1 MHTPTQTNKHSLSL
15 GSRLVW
21 IARLYQHHQL
31 QLLQQQQEA
40 DSGCDN
46 ETDRPTDRPSIH
58 SSIHSFIIMGN
69 QATAS
74 STIATTASPTCLSR
88 AVARELIH
96 DMVDDDDDDNNQ
108 EEEEEEEDASSSSVS
123 VTMIHQEN
131 NNNENNIPDK
141 DPTVGTRIEPKRLYQ
156 CSPALFWFARR
167 PPLLTV
173 VTTHPAPTTT
183 AAAATVENEPGHQRA
198 LFSFCT
204 PSSSVPCSFHTTTNT
219 TTTNA
224 ATTTTAAV
232 VAAAA
237 ANKASSPNSYHRWL
251 FVSRDESS
259 SRQPQR
265 PSPPTVALRHT
276 TRTNASSWSFSSL
289 SSSSSSSSSP
299 SPTSPAATT
308 TTVSSSSLTYT
319 PDELQL
325 SQDPTPASNL
335 RDTTKPVWIVTTATL
350 PWFTGT
356 AVNPLLRAAYLLRTT
371 STATSTTSTSS
382 SSSRTTT
389 MDQQDERND
398 PTNRSSLREVHLVVP
413 WLTLAEDRVALYGE
427 AWRHSDQ
434 AQQEAY
440 LRQWLV
446 QQNLS
451 LAAQHL
457 HMHFYPARYHA
468 TLSSIFAMGDL
479 CLCLTQLATAAATTT
494 TTTTTDSSIT
504 TTTRT
509 TPCFDLSQAICILEE
524 PEHVNFYRA
533 PTASHSWRGTFAH
546 VVGIVHTNYQAYARQ
561 SSALHGVVTGPL
573 VGAVSAWMVRAY
585 CDKVIKLSSVLQEY
599 AIEKEVVANVH
610 GIRAGFFAKRG
621 QGPEEEAV
629 ARTGHDI
636 YFIGKLLWAKGLDIL
651 LQELYPAY
659 YKRTKQYFAMDVFG
673 SGPDET
679 EIQQAFLG
687 SSTSVW
693 LDQAENDG
701 EDGGTTKNLPSKRN
715 GSVATST
722 TMPLA
727 TLFRSSSLS
736 SSSSL
741 SLSSCSSA
749 SSASSSLWWKD
760 PLPVRFRGPL
770 DHAEISSQYKIFI
783 NPSVTEVLCTTT
795 AEALAMGKFVICP
808 KHPSN
813 EFFLAFPNCLQYE
826 SPQQFVEMLQYAMN
840 EQTLPEPLSP
850 ELQHLLSWPA
860 ATERLFEAA
869 AVSFRDLARRERV
882 GGRIWDERCAVWH
895 EKLGKGRHGDVLRK
909 VMGGGPVADQ
919 SKYRSEVLLSTTT
932 TTTTTTDPSQAS
944 NEEQEVATTSISA
957 VPVLVA

>member
-1 MHTPTQTNKHSLSL
+1 LLSSFL
-15 GSRLVW
+15 LLLRHPKGSQ
-21 IARLYQHHQL
+21 A
-31 QLLQQQQEA
+31 
-40 DSGCDN
+40 
-46 ETDRPTDRPSIH
+46 
-58 SSIHSFIIMGN
+58 
-69 QATAS
+69 ATA
-74 STIATTASPTCLSR
+74 TATTSLSR
-88 AVARELIH
+88 AVAMEINAR
-96 DMVDDDDDDNNQ
+96 DKNNNQ
-108 EEEEEEEDASSSSVS
+108 EQDEQEEVVASSPACSMACSTASAAASFVS
-123 VTMIHQEN
+123 VDGTMHDEN
-131 NNNENNIPDK
+131 NDDVDL
-141 DPTVGTRIEPKRLYQ
+141 DPACSCSTTGSTTKPTREYYR
-156 CSPALFWFARR
+156 CSPAPSLWWWFQRR
-167 PPLLTV
+167 PPLLTI
-173 VTTHPAPTTT
+173 VTPANATAKATTT
-183 AAAATVENEPGHQRA
+183 TSTTNAAASMESDFTHADTTTTTTRST
-198 LFSFCT
+198 LFSFCMPSSVT
-204 PSSSVPCSFHTTTNT
+204 PSAFT
-219 TTTNA
+219 TTTDR
-224 ATTTTAAV
+224 TTQKEMTSRRRLVTTPGCFDSSSSSSSCNSESITA
-232 VAAAA
+232 
-237 ANKASSPNSYHRWL
+237 KKDSSPNPYHGWQL
-251 FVSRDESS
+251 FAPSKTQQQQQQR
-259 SRQPQR
+259 RQQQHQQVQQTT
-265 PSPPTVALRHT
+265 TVALRHT
-276 TRTNASSWSFSSL
+276 TRTNAAKSWSF
-289 SSSSSSSSSP
+289 SSSSSSSS
-299 SPTSPAATT
+299 TAL
-308 TTVSSSSLTYT
+308 SSSSSSTSSLTYT
-319 PDELQL
+319 LDELQL
-325 SQDPTPASNL
+325 SHEPTPASNL

-356 AVNPLLRAAYLLRTT
+356 AVNPLLRAAYLLLA
-371 STATSTTSTSS
+371 SLNSTSEEKKKENDVKEECNDMS
-382 SSSRTTT
+382 GHTTH
-389 MDQQDERND
+389 
-398 PTNRSSLREVHLVVP
+398 SSLREVHLVVP
-413 WLTLAEDRVALYGE
+413 WLTLAEDRVALYGQ

-434 AQQEAY
+434 SQQEAY
-440 LRQWLV
+440 LRDWLV

-457 HMHFYPARYHA
+457 HIHFYPARYHA

-479 CLCLTQLATAAATTT
+479 CLCLTQLAAAAKSTTP
-494 TTTTTDSSIT
+494 
-504 TTTRT
+504 TTR
-509 TPCFDLSQAICILEE
+509 CFDLSQAICILEE

-610 GIRAGFFAKRG
+610 GIRSCFFGKRDK
-621 QGPEEEAV
+621 EEKAV
-629 ARTGHDI
+629 ATAAAVMTTTTTGHDI

-693 LDQAENDG
+693 LDQAENDDD
-701 EDGGTTKNLPSKRN
+701 DGGGTNKQASKRH
-715 GSVATST
+715 GSVTTSS

-826 SPQQFVEMLQYAMN
+826 SSQQFVEMLQFAMN

-850 ELQHLLSWPA
+850 TLQQLLSWPA

-869 AVSFRDLARRERV
+869 AVSYRNLARYERV

-895 EKLGKGRHGDVLRK
+895 EKLGNGRHGDVLRK

-919 SKYRSEVLLSTTT
+919 SKYRSEALLLSSSTTT
-932 TTTTTTDPSQAS
+932 TTTTDSRQVS
-944 NEEQEVATTSISA
+944 KQEQEVATTSISA